1 MMKMIEKYSLR
12 LKDPAVFCKPD
23 IPLKKLGNAIHSYAS
38 SIQIDDVLV
47 LVDDTFFGSA
57 KDGLIITADRIFAKE
72 IASKPISFSLASI
85 TGIGVEQKKI
95 LINDI
100 PFAELPSI
108 ADEDI
113 ILLVELISVLSNC
126 REPSSEENHINHA
139 VEEVMALGDP
149 VNAVDQDANVLPDAI
164 HASNVE
170 SPSKKPNRYV
180 WLWAIIFGFAALQHQ
195 MLQFARM
202 DEGLM
207 HGLVVAI
214 VLLVL
219 IIGGIGTIFAH
230 QGKFAIFTSEFDVLI
245 TGVAI
250 IFGILN
256 IQDWDDQ
263 GIAKVAYAGS
273 MLFNALF
280 LWLSYSANQSFLK
293 LLVVIP
299 SKVFCVALLILI
311 GLLTV
316 ITAMG
321 ALQAAKERKY
331 GKAAGMAG
339 ASVASGT
346 GTLWMTRFLQSLI
359 KKTEM
364 VKGNQEVAGDD

>member
-23 IPLKKLGNAIHSYAS
+23 IPLKKLGNAIHSYAP

-57 KDGLIITADRIFAKE
+57 KDGLIITTDRIFAKE
-72 IASKPISFSLASI
+72 LASKPISFSLASI

-95 LINDI
+95 LINDT
-100 PFAELPSI
+100 PFVELPSI

-139 VEEVMALGDP
+139 VEEAVALGDP
-149 VNAVDQDANVLPDAI
+149 VKAVDQDANTLLPDAI
-164 HASNVE
+164 HAFNVE
-170 SPSKKPNRYV
+170 GPSKKPNRYV
-180 WLWAIIFGFAALQHQ
+180 WLLAIICCFAMLQHHV
-195 MLQFARM
+195 LQLARV
-202 DEGLM
+202 DEALM
-207 HGLVVAI
+207 HGLAVAT
-214 VLLVL
+214 VLLAL

-273 MLFNALF
+273 MIFNALF

-293 LLVVIP
+293 MLVVIP

-359 KKTEM
+359 KKS
-364 VKGNQEVAGDD
+364 KNACG